1 MNCTEIKQLV
11 SIVTYLEMKGYSP
24 VKISGSGYWYHSPFT
39 NDRHASFQVSRD
51 GKKFHDWTQEGRCG
65 TIIDLAIQFCKTNN
79 VRIAMQ
85 DIVNTIGGNTLLPSS
100 IYHNT
105 SKCTDE
111 QPKSTINVI
120 EDRPVSSK
128 LLMGY
133 AYGRGRITR
142 EILYE
147 YCREIRYENA
157 GRRYYALGFRN
168 NVGGYELRSSCF
180 KGSTAPKS
188 VTTINDMADC
198 TYLVFEG
205 FFDFLSA
212 VHMNWFRPNEMNAV
226 VLNSTA
232 NTKQSFNELKNARRI
247 VCLLDNDTPG
257 REATALI
264 LQQFPNAEDKSFL
277 FLPAKDLNEYNS
289 NIRAY

>member
-1 MNCTEIKQLV
+1 MNCTEIKQLF

-24 VKISGSGYWYHSPFT
+24 IKISGSGCWYHSPFT
-39 NDRHASFQVSRD
+39 NDRHASFQVSKD
-51 GKKFHDWTQEGRCG
+51 GKKFHDWSHEGKYG
-65 TIIDLAIQFCKTNN
+65 TIIDLSMQFCNTNN
-79 VRIAMQ
+79 VRIAIQ
-85 DIVNTIGGNTLLPSS
+85 DIVNTIGGNTPLLGIS
-100 IYHNT
+100 HA
-105 SKCTDE
+105 SKVADE
-111 QPKSTINVI
+111 HTKSPIKVI

-142 EILYE
+142 EILCE

-168 NVGGYELRSSCF
+168 NIGGYELRSSCF